1 MRLFLEH
8 PSVDRSAT
16 FSVAISTM
24 SKEECPPGVHRW
36 PPPSQSRHV
45 LQEQGSPTGPPPLRR
60 HRRRLHPALSRPFQ
74 RPPLPLLLRGCNR
87 PRARHQDLPSYE
99 PQRRQGRLAFDLVK
113 QMSSTEIPLK
123 LRSFGPTLFEFY
135 KKGEVGKAREVSE
148 SMAEIIESWIV
159 TEAAEEVGL
168 EKGAVWKVEEGMV
181 KGRWMRLVCAGVAF
195 KAVFPDRSRPREFF
209 PGETRCVE
217 GGGNMNEISVCR
229 CCSRDRL
236 PRERGQDLESWYGI
250 EAVKEVGLEKRDV
263 WKVEGRWM
271 RLVCAGVALEAIFP
285 ERSRP
290 REFVSYRGC
299 KGGWIEETRCVEGGG
314 RDGEGKMDE
323 TVDPCNLKYH
333 SSLLAFRANADKL
346 LENIMSGPFQ
356 QFSQSCGCL
365 KQASRADSSTNNV
378 YLFAGATRRLISGRI
393 SHIIQLYVADQW
405 SGSTRQQRGWWWKCK
420 RLAWLWAISS
430 HKKGQEKSTSL
441 LISLMPDAN
450 QGRAGVCGV
459 KAMGSGRGHA

>member
-1 MRLFLEH
+1 MEFLFGYLLSILVGGVLLLELNRLLRPGGYFVWSATPVYQKLPEDVGIWQGTTRNNDWCQLTPVIVEVDRILRPGGHLIVRDNVGVDAVGRLFPSIAKFITQTLPLRPPRHSMRLFLEH

-236 PRERGQDLESWYGI
+236 PRE
-250 EAVKEVGLEKRDV
+250 VK
-263 WKVEGRWM
+263 
-271 RLVCAGVALEAIFP
+271 
-285 ERSRP
+285 
-290 REFVSYRGC
+290 
-299 KGGWIEETRCVEGGG
+299 T
-314 RDGEGKMDE
+314 
-323 TVDPCNLKYH
+323 
-333 SSLLAFRANADKL
+333 
-346 LENIMSGPFQ
+346 
-356 QFSQSCGCL
+356 
-365 KQASRADSSTNNV
+365 
-378 YLFAGATRRLISGRI
+378 
-393 SHIIQLYVADQW
+393 
-405 SGSTRQQRGWWWKCK
+405 
-420 RLAWLWAISS
+420 
-430 HKKGQEKSTSL
+430 
-441 LISLMPDAN
+441 
-450 QGRAGVCGV
+450 
-459 KAMGSGRGHA
+459 